1 MPENIKVLKSN
12 SLTKKQLGY
21 LLLLAS
27 VNFTHIMDFMIMMP
41 MAPQLMRVLQINPA
55 QFSLLVAS
63 YTIAAGTASFL
74 GTFFVDQFDR
84 KKVLL
89 FCYAGFCIGT
99 LLCGMAGEYH
109 LLFSAR
115 VFTGLMGGIIGSQV
129 LSIVGD
135 LVPVHHRGKATGM
148 VMTGFSAAS
157 VLGVPVGLL
166 CATKWGWEMPF
177 FGIAVLGFMVW
188 FLVFSVL
195 PPIREH
201 IASQSRQSPVQLIR
215 EIWNVRS
222 HRIALGFTILVAFSH
237 FTMIPFLSP
246 FMVANVGFEELELSY
261 IYIIGGGL
269 TLFTGPFIGRLA
281 DQYGT
286 VRIFAIMIFMAFIPQ
301 YAITTMPPSPLWFAL
316 LFTSLF
322 FIFSGGRFVPSQ
334 ALTIGAVQPRMR
346 GGFMSLNSS
355 VMQMGSGLAAFM
367 AGLVVSKTPEGRLV
381 HYEILGYST
390 MAFSLL
396 SVFVARKLKK
406 AYGS

>member
-1 MPENIKVLKSN
+1 MEQK
-12 SLTKKQLGY
+12 SLTKKQLGF

-99 LLCGMAGEYH
+99 LLCGLANEYH
-109 LLFSAR
+109 VLFSAR
-115 VFTGLMGGIIGSQV
+115 VFTGLLGGIIGSQV

-135 LVPVHHRGKATGM
+135 LVPVQHRGKATGV

-166 CATKWGWEMPF
+166 CAIQWGWKVPF
-177 FGIAVLGFMVW
+177 YGIALVGFIIW
-188 FLVFSVL
+188 FLVFSML

-201 IASQSRQSPVQLIR
+201 LTTGPHHRPIHLLQ
-215 EIWNVRS
+215 EIWKVRS
-222 HRIALGFTILVAFSH
+222 HRVALVFTILVSFSH

-246 FMVANVGFEELELSY
+246 YMVANVGFKELELSY

-286 VRIFAIMIFMAFIPQ
+286 VRVFSFLVLMAFIPQ
-301 YAITTMPPSPLWFAL
+301 YAITSMPPSPLYVAL
-316 LFTSLF
+316 IFTSLF
-322 FIFSGGRFVPSQ
+322 FVFSGGRFVPSQ
-334 ALTIGAVQPRMR
+334 ALTIGAVQPRLR

-355 VMQMGSGLAAFM
+355 VMQMGSGLASFM
-367 AGLVVSKTPEGRLV
+367 AGIIVSKSPDGKLL

-390 MAFSLL
+390 MVFSLI
-396 SVFVARKLKK
+396 SVWIAGRLKR